1 MMKFL
6 LSLLLFLVTV
16 PSGWAQEITGEGVG
30 PTKDQA
36 KKEALADLS
45 QNISVEV
52 KSVQTQLSELMGQD
66 FRQGATSLIQVESRL
81 PLLGAE
87 SFVVEDVDYYS
98 ALARLSAQE
107 VKPLYRNQLEEIE
120 REIQQ
125 ATKQLAAA
133 EKNAEREAL
142 LQVILEKL
150 GDFKRHQTVL
160 LVLGDTDLPKLQIT
174 KTELM
179 TQLRQIQDMPD
190 SIEQVARIFTRDCC
204 TAEESTSTPSH
215 MQLLGSHSFRSSLE
229 RSSTRATE
237 HRPPT

>member
-1 MMKFL
+1 MSKFL

-30 PTKDQA
+30 PTKDQV

-66 FRQGATSLIQVESRL
+66 FQQGATSLIQVESRL
-81 PLLGAE
+81 PLLGTE

-98 ALARLSAQE
+98 ALARLSAEE

-125 ATKQLAAA
+125 ATKQVAAA
-133 EKNAEREAL
+133 
-142 LQVILEKL
+142 V
-150 GDFKRHQTVL
+150 
-160 LVLGDTDLPKLQIT
+160 
-174 KTELM
+174 
-179 TQLRQIQDMPD
+179 
-190 SIEQVARIFTRDCC
+190 
-204 TAEESTSTPSH
+204 
-215 MQLLGSHSFRSSLE
+215 
-229 RSSTRATE
+229 
-237 HRPPT
+237 

>member
-1 MMKFL
+1 MIKKKQKTMMKLL
-6 LSLLLFLVTV
+6 LSLLLFLVAV

-81 PLLGAE
+81 PLLGTE

-107 VKPLYRNQLEEIE
+107 ATPLYRNQIQEIE

-133 EKNAEREAL
+133 EKNVEREAL

-174 KTELM
+174 ETELKA
-179 TQLRQIQDMPD
+179 QLRQIQNVPD
-190 SIEQVARIFTRDCC
+190 SLEQAARILTRDCRI
-204 TAEESTSTPSH
+204 AERTTSTPSPKVAPRKS
-215 MQLLGSHSFRSSLE
+215 LLSQQ
-229 RSSTRATE
+229 
-237 HRPPT
+237 P